1 MSEPSNI
8 SEPVSQNEGNVKKT
22 NKDKKKPSNANIRRI
37 ILMPKDEEPDPNEPL
52 YKYVEK
58 LIPKIIDQYVR
69 ENKRPIR
76 RKDLT
81 EYIFANDPRMQEYD
95 KVSKHDESLISYA
108 ITKLLRRGRL
118 IRIEYCKE
126 WQNGKCL
133 KFYRRKEYLLE
144 EHLQMPEIQEFLKKN
159 GFIGE

>member
-8 SEPVSQNEGNVKKT
+8 SEPISQDEGNVKKQ
-22 NKDKKKPSNANIRRI
+22 NKDKKKLGNVNIRRI
-37 ILMPKDEEPDPNEPL
+37 ILVPKDEDPDPNEPL

-108 ITKLLRRGRL
+108 ITKLLRKGRL
-118 IRIEYCKE
+118 AKIEYCKE
-126 WQNGKCL
+126 WGNGKCL
-133 KFYRRKEYLLE
+133 KFYRRKEYVLV

-159 GFIGE
+159 GLIEE

>member
-1 MSEPSNI
+1 MSEPLNM
-8 SEPVSQNEGNVKKT
+8 SEPISQNKANMKKT
-22 NKDKKKPSNANIRRI
+22 NKDKVKSGNSNIRRI
-37 ILMPKDEEPDPNEPL
+37 ILVPKDDEPDPNEPL

-58 LIPKIIDQYVR
+58 LIPKIVDQYVK

-108 ITKLLRRGRL
+108 ITKLLKRGKL
-118 IRIEYCKE
+118 VRIEYCKE
-126 WQNGKCL
+126 WENGRCK
-133 KFYRRKEYLLE
+133 KFYRKKEYLLE

-159 GFIGE
+159 GLIGE